1 MILVA
6 GGTGF
11 LGRAIVAALRFDG
24 HQVRVLTRGGGHD
37 PWVDDPGVTLVAGDV
52 RDAATLG
59 EAAAGCDTVVMAVQF
74 PGHPVEVPKK
84 SLTYDEYDRKGT
96 ENLVAAA
103 KKAGVRR
110 LVYISGVN
118 VGQGRTEEW
127 FVAKERA
134 EAAVSGSGIAYTII
148 RPSWVYGPRDRTL
161 NKFAMFAT
169 LLPFV
174 PLPGPGTAK
183 VQPVHVED
191 VALVVARALQT
202 PATENRVIEVGGPQL
217 LTFRQIVRIML
228 QVMGKRRIVLPTPK
242 PIVKL
247 GAALLYRLPGR
258 VLSPRAVDFVNA
270 DGPADNRALRELLGF
285 TPRPLAEGISY
296 LGTFGGR
303 AQR

>member
-24 HQVRVLTRGGGHD
+24 HLVRVLSRGGRAN
-37 PWVDDPGVTLVAGDV
+37 PWAGDPGVTVVEGDV

-59 EAAAGCDTVVMAVQF
+59 EAVAGCDTVVIAVQF

-84 SLTYDEYDRKGT
+84 GLTYDEYDRKGT

-103 KKAGVRR
+103 KKAGVKR
-110 LVYISGVN
+110 LVYLSGVN
-118 VGQGRTEEW
+118 VGQGRDEEW

-134 EAAVSGSGIAYTII
+134 EAAVVNSDIAYTIV
-148 RPSWVYGPRDRTL
+148 RPSWVYGPRDKTL
-161 NKFAMFAT
+161 NKLATFAR

-191 VALVVARALQT
+191 VALVVARCLQS
-202 PATENRVIEVGGPQL
+202 PATENQVVEIGGPQL

-228 QVMGKRRIVLPTPK
+228 EVMGKRRLVLPTPK

-258 VLSPRAVDFVNA
+258 LLSPRAVDFVNT
-270 DGPADNRALRELLGF
+270 DGPADNRALRQLLGF
-285 TPRPLAEGISY
+285 TPRPLNEGIAY
-296 LGTFGGR
+296 LGRYGGR
-303 AQR
+303 PPR